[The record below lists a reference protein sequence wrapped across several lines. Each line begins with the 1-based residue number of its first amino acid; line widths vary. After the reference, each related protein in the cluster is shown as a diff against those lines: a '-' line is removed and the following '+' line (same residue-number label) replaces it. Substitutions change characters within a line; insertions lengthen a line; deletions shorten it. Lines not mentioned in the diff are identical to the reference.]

1 MSGNP
6 HPDGNNT
13 PPAGVPGFIERAP
26 WRRLP
31 HPLRWLATALIG
43 GTLIF
48 AGIAM
53 LVLPGPGL
61 LSIVGGITL
70 ISPKHG
76 NRIIRWVKRQY
87 RRHIASRLHKR

>member
-1 MSGNP
+1 MRRP
-6 HPDGNNT
+6 T
-13 PPAGVPGFIERAP
+13 
-26 WRRLP
+26 RRL
-31 HPLRWLATALIG
+31 LAIVAGSGLILG
-43 GTLIF
+43 
-48 AGIAM
+48 GIAM